1 MEREEWFQEVGQ
13 EARPTRA
20 NTMITE
26 EGEKRKKLVLQQE
39 RARLDVR
46 KHFFTVRVVK
56 KWNELPEEVKNQTS
70 INGFKNSY
78 DRWRLNQKRN
88 GDEPNDATRMNDGEN
103 E

>member
-1 MEREEWFQEVGQ
+1 M
-13 EARPTRA
+13 
-20 NTMITE
+20 
-26 EGEKRKKLVLQQE
+26 
-39 RARLDVR
+39 R

-88 GDEPNDATRMNDGEN
+88 GDEPNDATRMNDGEH